1 MQYKHVF
8 HAGNFADVHK
18 HICLL
23 QLIRELQKKAKGFAF
38 LDTHAGAGLYDL
50 AGSDA
55 RHSGES
61 AQGIGRLQRSAAASD
76 TPVHPAI
83 AEYLAR
89 IQQLRDTAGSRHL
102 YPGSPL
108 LAACALRAVDVCN
121 AVESQAQISRA
132 LQRAFDQFASL
143 IAPSP
148 RVEHG
153 DGYAA
158 IKRLMPPALRRGLVL
173 IDPPYETADEERHI
187 AASLADG
194 LLRFEAGVFAIW
206 YPIKRQHEADLFTA
220 RLLRGISRPALAL
233 ELTVSPAD
241 HSAGLNGSGLLV
253 INPPWQLDVQAG
265 QWQPELLRLLGG
277 TGEATVRW
285 LIHE

>member
-1 MQYKHVF
+1 MQYKHAF

-18 HICLL
+18 HISLL
-23 QLIRELQKKAKGFAF
+23 KLIHSMQTKAKGFAF

-50 AGSDA
+50 GGADA

-61 AQGIGRLQRSAAASD
+61 QEGIGKLQRAVTASGA
-76 TPVHPAI
+76 TAHAAI

-89 IQQLRDTAGSRHL
+89 VQQFREVEGSRHA

-108 LAACALRAVDVCN
+108 LAAAALRAVDVCTV
-121 AVESQAQISRA
+121 VESQAQISRA
-132 LQRAFDQFASL
+132 LQRAFDQHASL
-143 IAPSP
+143 FALTP
-148 RVEHG
+148 RVVND

-158 IKRLMPPALRRGLVL
+158 IKRLMPPALRRGLTL
-173 IDPPYETADEERHI
+173 IDPPYEAADEERHI
-187 AASLADG
+187 AASLAEG
-194 LLRFEAGVFAIW
+194 LLRFAEGVFAIW
-206 YPIKRQHEADLFTA
+206 YPIKRQHETDLFTA

-233 ELTVSPAD
+233 ELCVTPAD

-253 INPPWQLDVQAG
+253 INPPWQFDVQAA
-265 QWQPELLRLLGG
+265 QWQPELLALLGG
-277 TGEATVRW
+277 TGESAVKW